1 MVEQLREQWEE
12 ELYAAP
18 FFSEKGSRVAKAIEL
33 KVRAPLHPVQSASMQ
48 HYRGILIS

>member
-48 HYRGILIS
+48 HYCGILIS